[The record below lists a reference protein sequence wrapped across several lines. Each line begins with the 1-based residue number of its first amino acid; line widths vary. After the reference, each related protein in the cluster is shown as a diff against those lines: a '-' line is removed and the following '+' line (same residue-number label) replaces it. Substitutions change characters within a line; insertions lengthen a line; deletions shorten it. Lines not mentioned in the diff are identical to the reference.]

1 MKGSGLTGRTWL
13 LLVAAA
19 LLIAAGA
26 LNFSQRLQHQPPPW
40 DGVTWVNTSQGV
52 IAKAVEPGSAAAR
65 ARLVPGDHLLA
76 ISPNGRSC
84 ANITR
89 GPKCEQIADA
99 KDVQIYLDNARV
111 GGEIHYFIERPSYPS
126 ETRNYY
132 ADLDNLGSIQNW
144 TARDLYVNLI
154 GLVYLCVGLF
164 VIFKQGGRSPFVL
177 HFASLCLAAFVFHF
191 YTPIGTYKDLDLAI
205 AFLRNAGFIMFA
217 PLFLHF
223 SAIYPVRYHLFE
235 ARRWRSVLLYLPAF
249 VLLGVAT
256 AVFFNG
262 ELTRVLPSAG
272 KLIGYSPEF
281 VVRFYK
287 ASFIHFAIALV
298 ASAALLVRRF
308 VISKNTVARQ
318 QLKWVVWGSLLAIL
332 PFMLL
337 YGTGYL
343 IGEDTAG
350 SLTDASFLPLILI
363 PLSLGYSVVRYRL
376 MDVELVVR
384 RVAVYAFTTLA
395 IAVAIGAIVYFTG
408 LFAFS
413 GDVAS
418 TGEITLRLILSV
430 AAMACIVM
438 IAAPVKNFLQ
448 ERVDRV
454 FYGQRYDLRRS
465 LLDFGRTIS
474 ATAFDPLIDS
484 LITHLRDVMNVERL
498 AIFVEDPLDPS
509 GYRVARAAGL
519 GQINVPAD
527 FRDMIRTRSS
537 ETGVVRAD
545 DLEMVP
551 EGDGF
556 VRRVLHYYVPCVVRG
571 RMVAVIGLGRSAD
584 GALLSS
590 EDVEILRTVSGYI
603 AVAIENSLLYQEQQ
617 HRAAEL
623 ELLKEFNESIV
634 ESINVGLMAVDLDGR
649 ITRLN
654 SALEEIFSITRD
666 EVIGKKVEELFAE
679 DFADTL
685 HQVLGPDGW
694 HLPQTRQIYKLHTAT
709 RAGRS
714 LVLNIALAP
723 LCADSDEQTGALG
736 VFEDVTQRLQL
747 EEQLQQREKLSSIG
761 LLAAGVAHEVNTPL
775 TGVSSYTQML
785 LGMLSESDPK
795 HALLLKVRRQAERAT
810 DIVNNLLNFS
820 RTGSAAE
827 FDAVDIHRVLDDT
840 LQLLEP
846 QLRRS
851 QIEIVRDYGD
861 NLPQVHGN
869 SVKLQQV
876 FTNLILNA
884 RDSIANGNGR
894 VSLSTRNGDDGSLVV
909 EVADSGVGIAPDDV
923 AKIYDPFF
931 TTKGVG
937 RGTGLGLAVTYGIV
951 QEHSGHI
958 SVSST
963 PGLGTTFRISLPT
976 EDPRLRLQAAA
987 R

>member
-1 MKGSGLTGRTWL
+1 M